1 MYKKIKGMLNEGN
14 YTELMY
20 DFNKLLIQGNE
31 Q

>member
-1 MYKKIKGMLNEGN
+1 MYKKIKGMLNKGS

-20 DFNKLLIQGNE
+20 DFDKLFIQGNE